1 MAKHRDLKNR
11 RMWWQ
16 IKFEYRHRWDA
27 FKRDVAYDWRWFWAD
42 VADYR
47 EEKKR
52 NETTYQD

>member
-1 MAKHRDLKNR
+1 MGKHLARRNR

-42 VADYR
+42 VADWK
-47 EEKKR
+47 ETKKG
-52 NETTYQD
+52 NK